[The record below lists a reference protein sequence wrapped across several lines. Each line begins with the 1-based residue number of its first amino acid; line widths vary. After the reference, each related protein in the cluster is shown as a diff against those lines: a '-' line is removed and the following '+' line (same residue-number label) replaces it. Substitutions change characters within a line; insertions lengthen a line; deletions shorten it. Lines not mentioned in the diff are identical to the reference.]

1 MRKTKSEGKTVGIFA
16 ISSQT
21 VRNVLRISQCEK
33 PQRISQ
39 CEISQCEKPQ
49 RISQCEKPHC
59 EFGNAKNHSE
69 FRNAKFRNAKNH
81 SEFRNAK
88 FRNAK
93 NHSEFRNAK
102 LVANLAANLAMRIFA
117 KVLHFCVRQMNSV
130 LWLENL
136 AMRNSQCE
144 VGKPHFA
151 MPNGCQLIA
160 NCLRKFMFCFFSSDF
175 QYMLQNLHKTSKIKA
190 IKIA

>member
-130 LWLENL
+130 FVATEFRNAKF
-136 AMRNSQCE
+136 AMRSWQTTFRNA
-144 VGKPHFA
+144 KWLPTD
-151 MPNGCQLIA
+151 CQLFA
-160 NCLRKFMFCFFSSDF
+160 
-175 QYMLQNLHKTSKIKA
+175 KIHVLLFLF
-190 IKIA
+190 

>member
-33 PQRISQ
+33 PQR
-39 CEISQCEKPQ
+39 ISQCEKPQ

-88 FRNAK
+88 
-93 NHSEFRNAK
+93 NHI
-102 LVANLAANLAMRIFA
+102 ANLAMRIFA

-190 IKIA
+190 RKIA

>member
-59 EFGNAKNHSE
+59 EFVNAKNHSE
-69 FRNAKFRNAKNH
+69 
-81 SEFRNAK
+81 

-102 LVANLAANLAMRIFA
+102 LVANLATNLAANLAMRIFA

-175 QYMLQNLHKTSKIKA
+175 QYMLQNLHKTTKLMQEKFQKSKT
-190 IKIA
+190 

>member
-39 CEISQCEKPQ
+39 CE
-49 RISQCEKPHC
+49 KPHC

-69 FRNAKFRNAKNH
+69 
-81 SEFRNAK
+81 